1 MRIASEPY
9 LLGLQVSHTIMD
21 QMRCHTYVDY
31 VLWHGYVGQFLGGG
45 GPLGYK
51 ASGIRTRDHEA
62 CKILLLWTWP
72 LVLPTTIYDLAFY
85 LLADGSI
92 LLKQKY

>member
-31 VLWHGYVGQFLGGG
+31 VLWHGYVGHGCYSYVDYEWCQTNEDRIQFL
-45 GPLGYK
+45 
-51 ASGIRTRDHEA
+51 T
-62 CKILLLWTWP
+62 
-72 LVLPTTIYDLAFY
+72 
-85 LLADGSI
+85 
-92 LLKQKY
+92 